1 MKHLFLFFAAIFL
14 FIACNNSTEDKL
26 EGKWQLRQT
35 ELDGHIET
43 VDTVYYNFQ
52 TSLFMYQIYI
62 SDADVFREAY
72 GHKLLEDKNLTID
85 LSLQSSESF
94 MKLTDWTNE
103 KENFLIEK
111 ISGNQLIMMNK
122 TTGKKYT
129 FRKF

>member
-1 MKHLFLFFAAIFL
+1 MKHLFLFFAVMFL
-14 FIACNNSTEDKL
+14 FMACKDTEDKL

-43 VDTVYYNFQ
+43 VDTVYYNFL

-62 SDADVFREAY
+62 PATNNYQQSY
-72 GHKLLEDKNLTID
+72 GHKLLEDKKLTID
-85 LSLQSSESF
+85 LSLQNSASF
-94 MKLTDWTNE
+94 MELTDWAGE
-103 KENFLIEK
+103 KESFTIEK
-111 ISGNQLIMMNK
+111 ISGDQLIMTNI